1 MSDVDIPADQP
12 ARDLISATGL
22 GQTLFVEAGAGT
34 GKTTQLVS
42 RIVNTVLTNHV
53 PLSDIAAITFTEA
66 AATELQARIRV
77 AFERLIA
84 DPDTGD
90 AIRTRC
96 RDAVADA
103 DMAAISTVHGFASR
117 ILGEF
122 SVAAG
127 LPPRV
132 SVLDEVSSQLAHE
145 RRWDRFVD
153 RLHETPEHEE
163 LLYRAALM
171 EIPLDPRY
179 QGQASFKDVAANFGQ
194 NWDRLDEL
202 TAATPHQIGPIDFL
216 AFDAA
221 VNELG
226 RVASTCIDPEDKL
239 VRRIE
244 DGHLPEMRSIVAISD
259 PHTKLRM
266 LSTKSRGATKGQIW
280 GRGAGGKKAAWG
292 GDVTEIKD
300 FVTAVNDAAVA
311 GIAATSGAVVE
322 QLMQLTADEVVKAA
336 RARSEDGGLEFHD
349 LLVLARRVLRRNANV
364 RASLHDRYQH
374 ILLDEF
380 QDTDPIQIEVASLIA
395 STPADAQPEAW
406 QEHPVPSGRLFFV
419 GDPKQSIYR
428 FRRAD
433 IKLFLAARDAFG
445 GAAGPVSLST
455 NFRTVAPI
463 IDWVNGL
470 FATVMPE
477 EIDGAQP
484 KYEPLR
490 AWRTGQQGV
499 DHRPLVFGGEHD
511 DPKVKAGALREAEAT
526 DVAAII
532 TEVIAEPD
540 RWPVLD
546 DRSKQWRPAR
556 LSDVT
561 VLIPTRT
568 SLPFLREALDGREI
582 PYRLATGTLVYDT
595 QEVRDA
601 LAVLRAIDDPNDT
614 VSLVAALRC
623 PLYGCSDVD
632 LFTYHQARRKWDLPA
647 TPTDSLDPAHPVVAA
662 LAHLRSLWEERWWLS
677 PATLLERVLRERRAF
692 IVAYGDPRP
701 AEVWRRLRFLL
712 DQARAFEESNGG
724 GLRDF
729 LDWAALQ
736 SADGARVHEPML
748 PETDEDMVQIITV
761 HGSKGLEF
769 PITILSGMTT
779 AAKGRQGGVSVL
791 WADDG
796 PPEVKLRTG
805 VATPEHQPRA
815 DLEEV
820 MDQHEK
826 VRLLYVA
833 ATRARDHLVVS
844 GHHKAAGSKVDATF
858 ATRMATFAV
867 EAPQLSRSFPADA
880 AARTVG
886 SAPTGDASSAESPA
900 EAHGPGPLD
909 GAAVLAERERWISE
923 RRDLLRPF
931 ERPNTLS
938 ATAIAATVD
947 ASIIDV
953 DDDSR
958 AASTPSAGENGGEK
972 TLVRRK
978 GRAGSSIGRAV
989 HATLEVIDFDDPSNL
1004 RELVARQCDLE
1015 SIPEHGDTVDALV
1028 RSALASEAVAL
1039 GREHVTYRELYVG
1052 APLGGVTVEGYI
1064 DLLIRT
1070 PDGLV
1075 IVDYKTDTASSEDA
1089 IDAKVA
1095 AYELQG
1101 ATYAVALE
1109 TTTGLPV
1116 VDCRFVFCM
1125 KGKAVERSVADL
1137 EGAKDRVRRTVRGPE
1152 TAR

>member
-1 MSDVDIPADQP
+1 MSDLKTPADQP
-12 ARDLISATGL
+12 ARELISTTGL

-53 PLSDIAAITFTEA
+53 PLSDVAAITFTEA

-77 AFERLIA
+77 AFEQLIV
-84 DPDTGD
+84 DPVTDD
-90 AIRTRC
+90 AVRTRC

-103 DMAAISTVHGFASR
+103 DMAVISTVHGFASR

-145 RRWDRFVD
+145 RRWGRFVD
-153 RLHETPEHEE
+153 RLHEAPEHEE

-171 EIPLDPRY
+171 EIPLDPQY

-202 TAATPHQIGPIDFL
+202 TDATPDGIGPIDFSP
-216 AFDAA
+216 FDIA
-221 VNELG
+221 VSELG
-226 RVASTCIDPEDKL
+226 RVASTCTDPEDKL

-244 DGHLPEMRSIVAISD
+244 DLHLPEMRAVAAISD
-259 PHTKLRM
+259 PHTKLRV
-266 LSTKSRGATKGQIW
+266 LSTKSRAAPKGQIW
-280 GRGAGGKKAAWG
+280 GRGTGGKKAAWG
-292 GDVTEIKD
+292 CDVTEIKD
-300 FVTAVNDAAVA
+300 VVTAVNDAAA
-311 GIAATSGAVVE
+311 LGIAATSAAVVE
-322 QLMQLTADEVVKAA
+322 QLMQLTAAEVVQAA

-364 RASLHDRYQH
+364 RAVLHDRYQH

-395 STPADAQPEAW
+395 STPADAHPEAW
-406 QEHPVPSGRLFFV
+406 QEHSVPAGRLFFV

-445 GAAGPVSLST
+445 GAAGSVSLST

-470 FATVMPE
+470 FSVVMPE

-490 AWRTGQQGV
+490 AWRTGRDGV
-499 DHRPLVFGGEHD
+499 DHRPLVFGGEHS
-511 DPKVKAGALREAEAT
+511 DPKVKAGVLREAEAY

-532 TEVIAEPD
+532 SSITDEPV
-540 RWPVLD
+540 RWPVFD
-546 DRSKQWRPAR
+546 ARSKQWRAAR

-561 VLIPTRT
+561 VLIPTRS
-568 SLPFLREALDGREI
+568 SLPFLRESLDGKNI

-601 LAVLRAIDDPNDT
+601 LAVLRSVDDPNDT
-614 VSLVAALRC
+614 VSLIAALRS

-662 LAHLRSLWEERWWLS
+662 LVHLRSLWEERWWLS

-779 AAKGRQGGVSVL
+779 AATGRQGGVSVL
-791 WADDG
+791 WGHDG

-805 VATPEHQPRA
+805 VATSAHQPRA
-815 DLEEV
+815 DLEEA

-826 VRLLYVA
+826 ARLLYVA

-844 GHHKAAGSKVDATF
+844 GHHKAAGLKVDATF
-858 ATRMATFAV
+858 ATRMATFAADVPELSRRWGADIAAGV
-867 EAPQLSRSFPADA
+867 EALEPECDVISGEYRAQA
-880 AARTVG
+880 AVRA
-886 SAPTGDASSAESPA
+886 
-900 EAHGPGPLD
+900 PLD
-909 GAAVLAERERWISE
+909 RDAVLGERNRWISE

-958 AASTPSAGENGGEK
+958 AVSTPAAGENGGDK

-1004 RELVARQCDLE
+1004 RELVDRQCDLE

-1028 RSALASEAVAL
+1028 RSALASEAVGL

-1052 APLGGVTVEGYI
+1052 APLGGITVEGYI

-1070 PDGLV
+1070 PGGLI
-1075 IVDYKTDTASSEDA
+1075 IVDYKTDTVSSEAA

-1109 TTTGLPV
+1109 TTTGLSV

-1137 EGAKDRVRRTVRGPE
+1137 DGAKERVRRAVSGRDAVG
-1152 TAR
+1152 